1 MSSTSQRGRPT
12 PATGKGEEGSA
23 LIRQRVVAAVGWPK
37 SAAAAGVRQR
47 RMTKAGTPEASAAS
61 CNRREAVI
69 GRPEISPAAAAKPV

>member
-37 SAAAAGVRQR
+37 SAAAAGVR
-47 RMTKAGTPEASAAS
+47 
-61 CNRREAVI
+61 
-69 GRPEISPAAAAKPV
+69 